1 MPESIAG
8 RERQRTVTTIA
19 RLVLREMKVLQLP
32 PGTAQPD
39 PLLLAAVVQGVETLG
54 SALFRKPRSVARDRV
69 RAHAL
74 TLLAA
79 ALPLPAIPGSNSLK
93 L

>member
-19 RLVLREMKVLQLP
+19 QLVLREMKGLQLP

-54 SALFRKPRSVARDRV
+54 SALFRQPHSVARDRV

-79 ALPLPAIPGSNSLK
+79 ALPLPPVPGSNRLER
-93 L
+93 